1 MKKLVCTIL
10 ISLLFISNIFAQAL
24 NPLDQYANWQETK
37 ALYFLHKNV
46 SVRDAKFPGFIIAS
60 PSIEPNYYFHWV
72 RDAALVMKS
81 LFDYLNDKERIV
93 FFDDYAKIVH
103 QHQST
108 KTNISSLGEVKY
120 KKDGTAYTGPW
131 GRPQNDGPALRS
143 IALIKYFLHLKKNGL
158 KSSLSDDYFYSL
170 NPKAQA
176 VIKKDLD
183 YIVKVW
189 KEKDYDLWEEVK
201 GDHFFT
207 KMVQAEA
214 LYQGMKVAKLYSD
227 SIAATLYEDTYE
239 EINEFLNNFYN
250 PTQKY
255 FLTTINW
262 SGGHN
267 TKTTYIDTSTILAF
281 NQIKHPFNINSNNNF
296 KKVIDTFRNLYNI
309 NKNRN
314 EYALGRYPEDFYF
327 GGNPWFLLTAA
338 AGEYL
343 YKMVSRVNRQYNISS
358 TQFPVDFI
366 PGFKIPQTKQFTKE
380 QKAELLQALFNYG
393 DEFLKTIRKHVDLN
407 SGQMDEQF
415 HRDNGYMLSAKHL
428 TWSYSAFLS
437 MKKARD
443 NALKIIQG
451 K

>member
-1 MKKLVCTIL
+1 
-10 ISLLFISNIFAQAL
+10 
-24 NPLDQYANWQETK
+24 WQETK
-37 ALYFLHKNV
+37 SLYFLHKNV
-46 SVRDAKFPGFIIAS
+46 SVRDATFPGFIIAS
-60 PSIEPNYYFHWV
+60 PSLEPNYYFHWV

-81 LFDYLNDKERIV
+81 LFKYLSDKEKIV
-93 FFDDYAKIVH
+93 FFDDYAKLVL
-103 QHQST
+103 QHQNT

-143 IALIKYFLHLKKNGL
+143 LTLIEYFLYIKSNNLKY
-158 KSSLSDDYFYSL
+158 SLPDDHFYSL
-170 NPKAQA
+170 NPKSHA

-214 LYQGMKVAKLYSD
+214 LLQGMKVANLYGD
-227 SIAATLYEDTYE
+227 SISAIKYESTYE
-239 EINEFLNNFYN
+239 EINEFLNKFFNVS
-250 PTQKY
+250 QKY
-255 FLTTINW
+255 FFSTINW

-267 TKTTYIDTSTILAF
+267 TKTTYIDTATILAF
-281 NQIKHPFNINSNNNF
+281 NQIKHPYNINSNNNF
-296 KKVIDTFRNLYNI
+296 KKVVDTFRNLYKI

-338 AGEYL
+338 AGEYI
-343 YKMVSRVNRQYNISS
+343 YKMVDRVNRQYKISS
-358 TQFPVDFI
+358 SQFPKDFI
-366 PGFKIPQTKQFTKE
+366 PGFKIPQTKQFSPE
-380 QKAELLQALFNYG
+380 QKNQLLQALFSYG
-393 DEFLKTIRKHVDLN
+393 DEFLKTIQKHVDLN
-407 SGQMDEQF
+407 SGRMDEQF

-443 NALKIIQG
+443 KAQVIIQI